1 MTRIVA
7 YFLLLSGILLANDV
21 DEGLQAYSEKN
32 FQKASMIWGKSCK
45 QGNMSSC
52 NYLAD
57 LYRVGK
63 GVDYQSYL
71 MAVELYQKSCNENS
85 PKGCFMLAGMYK
97 DGFGVKQDILKSV
110 ENFNKSCELGYAI
123 SCRKLGE
130 IYHNGYY
137 EVEKNY
143 KNAIIYYEKSC
154 QDGEL
159 DGCHN
164 LGFIYYN
171 GEGVQIDK
179 KKAKYFY
186 KKACGNGANQ
196 YACNTAKALEDMG
209 Y

>member
-1 MTRIVA
+1 
-7 YFLLLSGILLANDV
+7 
-21 DEGLQAYSEKN
+21 
-32 FQKASMIWGKSCK
+32 
-45 QGNMSSC
+45 
-52 NYLAD
+52 
-57 LYRVGK
+57 
-63 GVDYQSYL
+63 
-71 MAVELYQKSCNENS
+71 
-85 PKGCFMLAGMYK
+85 MLAGMYK

-130 IYHNGYY
+130 IYQNGYHGL
-137 EVEKNY
+137 EKNY
-143 KNAIIYYEKSC
+143 KNAVSYYEKAC
-154 QDGEL
+154 GNGEL

-164 LGFIYYN
+164 LGFMYYN

-196 YACNTAKALEDMG
+196 YACSTARALENMG